1 MVDSKFY
8 RYAVFATNLLLLNLV
23 WLVCCLPIVTIAP
36 ATVALFGVVKTW
48 QVKQE
53 YAVFDPFVRH
63 FKRNL
68 LQRSLF
74 GTLWLLFGVVIVSN
88 FVLVTRFGTTLQFIV
103 IAATTFIGLI
113 YLLTSLFLPP
123 VLVTYHLSLMRTLK
137 YALILSMARL
147 SVTMLCLLIVAS
159 IVLLTYL
166 VPLLLLIAGSV
177 TASLVYRLCRGVFDT
192 IEASE
197 RERMRQIGDGS
208 VTLP

>member
-1 MVDSKFY
+1 MVNSKIY
-8 RYAVFATNLLLLNLV
+8 HYARFATNSLLLNLL
-23 WLVCCLPIVTIAP
+23 WLVFCLPIVTIAP

-48 QVKQE
+48 QVEQE
-53 YAVFDPFVRH
+53 YLVFAPFVRQ

-88 FVLVTRFGTTLQFIV
+88 FVLVTRFGTMLQFIV

-113 YLLTSLFLPP
+113 YLLSSVFLPP
-123 VLVTYHLSLMRTLK
+123 LLVTYPLGLMRTLK
-137 YALILSMARL
+137 YALILAMARF
-147 SVTMLCLLIVAS
+147 SIAMLCLLIVAG

-177 TASLVYRLCRGVFDT
+177 AASLIYRLCRGVFET

-197 RERMRQIGDGS
+197 RERMRQMAEGS